1 MKEDKKKKT
10 LSKFKAW
17 RMKMKETPKG
27 KAYLKLIYW
36 AIFFAILFIIL
47 GVASLMGGNASI
59 TNINKMEDN
68 PVDNTKE
75 EQDNESAS
83 KTVEEME
90 QELLES
96 TYEYTYD
103 IRIGE
108 YMIYLFDGT
117 KYDTYEEGYKNYAL
131 ATTSGVIRYRIDD
144 TGIYQIIGNERT
156 LIDNFYEG
164 LDPNLFNLEYLFNT
178 MNNLGL
184 TKDDMGDCTYP
195 VYYTQDERN
204 HYTLNISDDATHITD
219 IIITSLD
226 NSYEYS
232 LSFSNLGGLDA

>member
-10 LSKFKAW
+10 PSKFKAW

-90 QELLES
+90 QELLEALMS
-96 TYEYTYD
+96 
-103 IRIGE
+103 IL
-108 YMIYLFDGT
+108 MIF
-117 KYDTYEEGYKNYAL
+117 A
-131 ATTSGVIRYRIDD
+131 
-144 TGIYQIIGNERT
+144 
-156 LIDNFYEG
+156 
-164 LDPNLFNLEYLFNT
+164 
-178 MNNLGL
+178 
-184 TKDDMGDCTYP
+184 
-195 VYYTQDERN
+195 
-204 HYTLNISDDATHITD
+204 
-219 IIITSLD
+219 
-226 NSYEYS
+226 
-232 LSFSNLGGLDA
+232 